1 VRLGLTLI
9 YAENFPAMLAFY
21 RDVLGLEI
29 ADVDPGEGHRVGVD
43 WVQFASGDSGK
54 IELFD
59 HAVFG
64 TQLELPLPRTN
75 ASVITFEVDDL
86 DAEAE
91 RLEANG
97 VELLSKGW
105 YGWGGAAHFF
115 DPEGNHLQ
123 IFQQASSRTDLV

>member
-9 YAENFPAMLAFY
+9 YAEDFPVMLAFY
-21 RDVLGLEI
+21 RDVLGLELT
-29 ADVDPGEGHRVGVD
+29 DTDPGEGHRVGVD
-43 WVQFASGDSGK
+43 WAQFATGESGE

-59 HAVFG
+59 HTVFG

-75 ASVITFEVDDL
+75 ANVITFEVDDL
-86 DAEAE
+86 DAETE
-91 RLEANG
+91 RLESNG
-97 VELLSKGW
+97 VEFFSKGW

-123 IFQQASSRTDLV
+123 IFQQASSRTDPV